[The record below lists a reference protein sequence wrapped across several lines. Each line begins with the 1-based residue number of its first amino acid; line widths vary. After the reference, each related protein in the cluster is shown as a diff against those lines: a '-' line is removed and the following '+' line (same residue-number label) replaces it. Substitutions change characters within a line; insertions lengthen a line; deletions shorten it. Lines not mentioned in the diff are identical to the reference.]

1 MEPEPFSKWL
11 RRNNL
16 LPPDMNLPEFDEEN
30 IRNEYDEANA
40 NKVEEIADHQ
50 DDKTNFEICVI
61 NKSNQGL
68 LINAGVNQGEITL
81 GKVINLNSDALSICR
96 MGQFDR

>member
-11 RRNNL
+11 RRNNM
-16 LPPDMNLPEFDEEN
+16 LPPDFDLPEFDEEN
-30 IRNEYDEANA
+30 IRKEYDEANA
-40 NKVEEIADHQ
+40 NKVEEISDHQ

-61 NKSNQGL
+61 NKDNKGL
-68 LINAGVNQGEITL
+68 IINAGVNQGEITL
-81 GKVINLNSDALSICR
+81 GKVLCLNEDALKISR